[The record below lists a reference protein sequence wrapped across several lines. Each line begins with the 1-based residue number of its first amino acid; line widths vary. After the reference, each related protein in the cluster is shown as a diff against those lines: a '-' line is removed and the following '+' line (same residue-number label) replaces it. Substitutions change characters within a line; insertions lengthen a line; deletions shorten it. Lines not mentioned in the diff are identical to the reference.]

1 MSIDCIY
8 TQTFPPF
15 LPSEVNCG
23 LSLKDQRLGDGMLQT
38 ACMSKA

>member
-1 MSIDCIY
+1 MSIECIY

-23 LSLKDQRLGDGMLQT
+23 SSPKDQHLGDGMLQN
-38 ACMSKA
+38 ASMAKA